1 MTVEYVK
8 SAYENGDYIKSKE
21 VVGEGATLSV
31 FYDTLQVMSDE
42 WAQVLCARYWD
53 GEAIRYVQWV
63 EASSTVDA
71 TPEVLEQ
78 VRQFIY
84 KGAYSTALSQLQEEA
99 ARISKGS
106 EVKVVKGKYSKGA
119 SGKVVASITRPYGM
133 GYRAPLR
140 DKLGIATS
148 DEKIKV
154 AAKNGKVYE
163 NYKDVVWVWA
173 QNCELLSV
181 PEVDLSQVKERA
193 ENATESRLKEVYKA
207 KK

>member
-1 MTVEYVK
+1 M
-8 SAYENGDYIKSKE
+8 
-21 VVGEGATLSV
+21 
-31 FYDTLQVMSDE
+31 
-42 WAQVLCARYWD
+42 
-53 GEAIRYVQWV
+53 
-63 EASSTVDA
+63 
-71 TPEVLEQ
+71 
-78 VRQFIY
+78 
-84 KGAYSTALSQLQEEA
+84 
-99 ARISKGS
+99 
-106 EVKVVKGKYSKGA
+106 
-119 SGKVVASITRPYGM
+119 VASITRPYGM